1 MFQTNAY
8 YIRNYICNYL
18 ITYVIY
24 IYVII
29 YVSIYVIYI
38 PHAFRAVPPPCVI
51 LACALLVRATGG
63 YLEKTTKTIKNFNV
77 MVRFLVVVACL
88 NLRTSSLDSSYAIC
102 MDWCILTQLV
112 IHFLLESKV
121 KSLELVLF
129 RGSRNLSRMKVR
141 WVCQVWDLNRTH
153 ELGQGKRCLT
163 VPDIL
168 WYTACSL
175 ATMQQWTDTM
185 FNPMNRDRAACISTP
200 SPVVHR
206 DVTSAGSLLV
216 QSPLEGD

>member
-8 YIRNYICNYL
+8 YKRNYICNHL
-18 ITYVIY
+18 ITYVI
-24 IYVII
+24 IYASINVII
-29 YVSIYVIYI
+29 YTVQYI

-77 MVRFLVVVACL
+77 MVRSLVVVACL

-112 IHFLLESKV
+112 INFLLESKV

-129 RGSRNLSRMKVR
+129 RGSRNLSRMKV
-141 WVCQVWDLNRTH
+141 
-153 ELGQGKRCLT
+153 G
-163 VPDIL
+163 
-168 WYTACSL
+168 
-175 ATMQQWTDTM
+175 
-185 FNPMNRDRAACISTP
+185 
-200 SPVVHR
+200 
-206 DVTSAGSLLV
+206 
-216 QSPLEGD
+216 